1 MRKMAVIRSLAR
13 QLVRAGKEMQII
25 SNELESMCI
34 DSDDVVDVYNT
45 LLMQELEKAQ
55 FAVLLLTERLIGEED
70 ETETNKTDGEVVL
83 SEGEL
88 SEKRKGDGGY
98 GQLPE
103 SQS

>member
-98 GQLPE
+98 GL
-103 SQS
+103 

>member
-34 DSDDVVDVYNT
+34 DSDDIVDVYNT

-98 GQLPE
+98 GQ
-103 SQS
+103 

>member
-1 MRKMAVIRSLAR
+1 MRKIAVIRSLAR

-55 FAVLLLTERLIGEED
+55 FAVLLMTERLIGEED

-98 GQLPE
+98 GQ
-103 SQS
+103 

>member
-1 MRKMAVIRSLAR
+1 MRKIAVIRSLAR

-98 GQLPE
+98 GQ
-103 SQS
+103 

>member
-98 GQLPE
+98 GQ
-103 SQS
+103 

>member
-55 FAVLLLTERLIGEED
+55 FAVLLLTERLIGGED

-98 GQLPE
+98 GQ
-103 SQS
+103 

>member
-70 ETETNKTDGEVVL
+70 ETETNETDGEVVL

-98 GQLPE
+98 GQ
-103 SQS
+103 

>member
-55 FAVLLLTERLIGEED
+55 FSVLLLTERLIGEED

-98 GQLPE
+98 GQ
-103 SQS
+103 

>member
-1 MRKMAVIRSLAR
+1 MRRMAVIRSLAR

-70 ETETNKTDGEVVL
+70 ETEINETDGEVVL

-98 GQLPE
+98 GQ
-103 SQS
+103 

>member
-1 MRKMAVIRSLAR
+1 MRKMAVIRRLAR

-34 DSDDVVDVYNT
+34 DSDDVVDIYNT

-98 GQLPE
+98 GQ
-103 SQS
+103 

>member
-13 QLVRAGKEMQII
+13 QLDRAGKEMQII

-98 GQLPE
+98 GQ
-103 SQS
+103 

>member
-1 MRKMAVIRSLAR
+1 MRKIAVIRSLAR

-70 ETETNKTDGEVVL
+70 ETETNKTNGEVVL

-98 GQLPE
+98 GQ
-103 SQS
+103 

>member
-34 DSDDVVDVYNT
+34 DSDDVVDIYNT

-98 GQLPE
+98 GQ
-103 SQS
+103 

>member
-45 LLMQELEKAQ
+45 LMDEEGLNDDQ
-55 FAVLLLTERLIGEED
+55 F
-70 ETETNKTDGEVVL
+70 
-83 SEGEL
+83 
-88 SEKRKGDGGY
+88 
-98 GQLPE
+98 
-103 SQS
+103 